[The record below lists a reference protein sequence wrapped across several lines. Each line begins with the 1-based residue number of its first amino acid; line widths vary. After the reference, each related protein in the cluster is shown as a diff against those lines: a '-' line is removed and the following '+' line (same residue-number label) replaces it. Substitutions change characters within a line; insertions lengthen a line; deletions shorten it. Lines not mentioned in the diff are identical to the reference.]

1 MNIYIILFYIQVIK
15 SKKKKK
21 LDYILLLIYGQKS
34 PEVIKILFNGS

>member
-15 SKKKKK
+15 SKKKK